1 MALGKVSV
9 NNLNLGQ
16 GAVTEIERY
25 FLFIGPA
32 AANVGELI
40 PLNTQS
46 DLDAALG
53 VADSDLKRQV
63 TAARLNGGDRWAC
76 LAAPIDAVA
85 GSWQDALEYSQQ
97 QGFSVEAV
105 VITSPVTSGAELSDM
120 HDAAV
125 MLNNTYGRRVF
136 VMAATAGCDP
146 DLQTWNQYLIEQRA
160 IVKDLAAPRVLVVP
174 QLHGNDLGVLAGRLA
189 NAAVSIADSPMRVAT
204 GAVLGLGETPVDV
217 DGIPLPS
224 AIRAELD
231 SARFSVSQTYPD
243 YPGVFWGDGN
253 MLDAP
258 GSDFQ
263 VVEYLRL
270 ADKAARRVR
279 ILLIQR
285 VADRRLNSTP
295 NSMAAATSA
304 LMAPLRA
311 MSRSVQF
318 AGQVFPGEIEPPK
331 DGDIVLVWQSKT
343 KVEAYLKLKPY
354 NCPKDLTANIALDL
368 SNDDSE

>member
-25 FLFIGPA
+25 FLFIG
-32 AANVGELI
+32 VGAKSIGQLI
-40 PLNTQS
+40 PLNTDS
-46 DLDAALG
+46 DLDSALG
-53 VADSDLKRQV
+53 IPASDLKTQI

-76 LAAPIDAVA
+76 LAAPIAAD
-85 GSWQDALEYSQQ
+85 GEWSEALEYAQQ

-105 VITSPVTSGAELSDM
+105 VITKPVTTAAQLSAM
-120 HDAAV
+120 HDAAIA
-125 MLNNTYGRRVF
+125 LNNVYGRRAF
-136 VMAATAGCDP
+136 VMAASAGITP
-146 DLQTWNQYLIEQRA
+146 LQTWDQYLVEQRA
-160 IVKDLAAPRVLVVP
+160 VTTGLAAPRVLVVP

-189 NAAVSIADSPMRVAT
+189 NAAVSIADSPMRVAS
-204 GAVLGLGETPVDV
+204 GAVLGLGAVPADLEGV
-217 DGIPLPS
+217 PLPS

-231 SARFSVSQTYPD
+231 KARFSVSQTYPD

-258 GSDFQ
+258 ASDFQ

-270 ADKAARRVR
+270 ADKAARQVR
-279 ILLIQR
+279 PLLIRR
-285 VADRRLNSTP
+285 VADRRLNNTP
-295 NSMAAATSA
+295 NSMAAAISA
-304 LMAPLRA
+304 LMKPLRQMA
-311 MSRSVQF
+311 KSVTF
-318 AGQVFPGEIEPPK
+318 AGQVFPGEIEAPK
-331 DGDIVLVWQSKT
+331 DGDIVLVWLSKT
-343 KVEAYLKLKPY
+343 KVELYIKIRPL

>member
-16 GAVTEIERY
+16 GAVTEIERF

-32 AANVGELI
+32 AANVGELV

-46 DLDAALG
+46 DLDASLG
-53 VADSDLKRQV
+53 VADSDLKTQI

-76 LAAPIDAVA
+76 LAAPIDAA
-85 GSWQDALEYSQQ
+85 GGGWEAALEFAQQ
-97 QGFSVEAV
+97 QGYSVEGV
-105 VITSPVTSGAELSDM
+105 VITTPVTTGGELADM

-125 MLNNTYGRRVF
+125 MLNNTYGRRAF
-136 VMAATAGCDP
+136 VMAATAGIDSA
-146 DLQTWNQYLIEQRA
+146 LQSWNQYLGEQRA
-160 IVKDLAAPRVLVVP
+160 IIKDLAAPRVLVVP

-189 NAAVSIADSPMRVAT
+189 NAAVSIADSPMRVAS
-204 GAVLGLGETPVDV
+204 GAVLGLGDTPVDM

-231 SARFSVSQTYPD
+231 AARFSVSQTYPD

-263 VVEYLRL
+263 VIEHLRL

-285 VADRRLNSTP
+285 VADRRLNNTP
-295 NSMAAATSA
+295 NAMAAATSA

-311 MSRSVQF
+311 MAKSVAF

-368 SNDDSE
+368 SNDSE